1 MTSKLLVLM
10 LSPFAFGTGAYVFT
24 GLLEPMA
31 DDLGVSVPVV
41 GQLQSAFAIA
51 SALGGPLLAATTS
64 RYERK
69 RLLVGVLFGLAV
81 ANAAS
86 AMAGAFPTL
95 VVARIVAGLVG
106 ALTLPVASAMAVG
119 LVGPEK
125 RAPALA
131 VVFSGM
137 SLAFLIGI
145 PVGSFVGA
153 AYGWPA
159 SFWLATALAVFAA
172 GTSLLAIPTIGQ
184 APARP
189 EGAFKTALR
198 PPAKSLLAV
207 TFLSFVATFASVAFI
222 GPLVTALTG
231 LQGGDIGWM
240 QLFIGVG
247 SLVGLALGA
256 RLATSHGLTALTPLM
271 LAVLATQGMFTVG
284 LLAELAPWMGIISTA
299 VIIFT
304 GSAALFALAPIV
316 QSALAEIAGPA
327 ATVAFALNGSVV
339 FLGQGLGAVLGGGV
353 IAQSSL
359 TWTGLAGAGVA
370 VLALHATWRVRAFH
384 LQTQSGTRVIKG
396 PD

>member
-24 GLLEPMA
+24 GLLDPMA
-31 DDLGVSVPVV
+31 VDLGVSVPVV

-51 SALGGPLLAATTS
+51 SALGGPVLAVMTS

-69 RLLVGVLFGLAV
+69 RLLVVVLFGLAV

-86 AMAGAFPTL
+86 AMAGLFSTL
-95 VVARIVAGLVG
+95 VVARIAAGLVG
-106 ALTLPVASAMAVG
+106 ALTLPVASAIAVG

-159 SFWLATALAVFAA
+159 SFWLATLIALFAA
-172 GTSLLAIPTIGQ
+172 GASAVAIPKIGHVP
-184 APARP
+184 APP
-189 EGAFKTALR
+189 EGAFQAALR

-231 LQGGDIGWM
+231 LEGGDIGWM
-240 QLFIGVG
+240 QLFIGIG

-256 RLATSHGLTALTPLM
+256 RLATSRGLTALTPLM
-271 LAVLATQGMFTVG
+271 LVVMVTQGMFTLG
-284 LLAELAPWMGIISTA
+284 LLAELTPLRGIISTA
-299 VIIFT
+299 IIIFT

-316 QSALAEIAGPA
+316 QAALAEIAGPA

-370 VLALHATWRVRAFH
+370 VLAFHATRRVRAFH
-384 LQTQSGTRVIKG
+384 LHESKTPESV
-396 PD
+396 